1 MNVKIYKN
9 VILDMIVVMFD
20 IIIVLGSGIIGFSVI
35 RYISPNFEK
44 DYIQI
49 VTYLALDLFTLW
61 AYELYTSVIRDN
73 YELKL
78 SVILSNILAACGC
91 IIFIVVRDL
100 LVIHSIRWYL
110 CLNTIF
116 MAVITSLII
125 YAEKRLYVKLI
136 KSFEG
141 NVKLLILDDSTQEN
155 DFAKKIKYSSL
166 SVYDAWYI
174 MVNDTNPEEVN
185 HIIETI
191 FPKYNTIF
199 ISPRIHEAARNKFI
213 SSAVTLGKDLY
224 LIPELYNSIVM
235 KSTLM
240 EFDDTPALK
249 IKKFGLSKFESF
261 FKRILDVSV
270 AVVGII
276 VSSPIMLACAIAIKI
291 DSPGPI
297 IYKQERLTIHKKP
310 FNIYKFRSMVD
321 DAEKLTG
328 PVLATYDDP
337 RVTKVGRLL
346 RTMRLDELPQLFN
359 VLSGNMSVVGP
370 RPERQKFVEEFEKE
384 IIDYNKRFFVK
395 AGITGMSHVY
405 ARYDTGAKDRVLFD
419 MLYIR
424 DYSFILDV
432 KLILLTLKIMFMK
445 NVAAGV
451 KSNKY
456 KNFDRRMNTPEQR
469 GIYGDVFSNK
479 ESKEKEDDNVKSI

>member
-155 DFAKKIKYSSL
+155 DFARTWHL
-166 SVYDAWYI
+166 LQRLCMRCANGPVRPA
-174 MVNDTNPEEVN
+174 
-185 HIIETI
+185 
-191 FPKYNTIF
+191 
-199 ISPRIHEAARNKFI
+199 SP
-213 SSAVTLGKDLY
+213 SG
-224 LIPELYNSIVM
+224 
-235 KSTLM
+235 
-240 EFDDTPALK
+240 
-249 IKKFGLSKFESF
+249 
-261 FKRILDVSV
+261 SV
-270 AVVGII
+270 ARHPRQASVGGRRMASG
-276 VSSPIMLACAIAIKI
+276 VSSPVLRSLLPCPMSGCALR
-291 DSPGPI
+291 SPSA
-297 IYKQERLTIHKKP
+297 Y
-310 FNIYKFRSMVD
+310 F
-321 DAEKLTG
+321 AESTR
-328 PVLATYDDP
+328 VLAAEYNSPLRKAFP
-337 RVTKVGRLL
+337 R
-346 RTMRLDELPQLFN
+346 F
-359 VLSGNMSVVGP
+359 SVVAP
-370 RPERQKFVEEFEKE
+370 SFSRRRCRFIRPGVGNDGGGASVPDGRAPKE
-384 IIDYNKRFFVK
+384 
-395 AGITGMSHVY
+395 
-405 ARYDTGAKDRVLFD
+405 
-419 MLYIR
+419 
-424 DYSFILDV
+424 
-432 KLILLTLKIMFMK
+432 MK
-445 NVAAGV
+445 NSV
-451 KSNKY
+451 
-456 KNFDRRMNTPEQR
+456 
-469 GIYGDVFSNK
+469 
-479 ESKEKEDDNVKSI
+479 

>member
-166 SVYDAWYI
+166 
-174 MVNDTNPEEVN
+174 
-185 HIIETI
+185 
-191 FPKYNTIF
+191 
-199 ISPRIHEAARNKFI
+199 
-213 SSAVTLGKDLY
+213 
-224 LIPELYNSIVM
+224 
-235 KSTLM
+235 
-240 EFDDTPALK
+240 
-249 IKKFGLSKFESF
+249 
-261 FKRILDVSV
+261 
-270 AVVGII
+270 
-276 VSSPIMLACAIAIKI
+276 
-291 DSPGPI
+291 
-297 IYKQERLTIHKKP
+297 
-310 FNIYKFRSMVD
+310 
-321 DAEKLTG
+321 
-328 PVLATYDDP
+328 
-337 RVTKVGRLL
+337 
-346 RTMRLDELPQLFN
+346 
-359 VLSGNMSVVGP
+359 
-370 RPERQKFVEEFEKE
+370 
-384 IIDYNKRFFVK
+384 
-395 AGITGMSHVY
+395 
-405 ARYDTGAKDRVLFD
+405 
-419 MLYIR
+419 
-424 DYSFILDV
+424 
-432 KLILLTLKIMFMK
+432 
-445 NVAAGV
+445 
-451 KSNKY
+451 
-456 KNFDRRMNTPEQR
+456 
-469 GIYGDVFSNK
+469 
-479 ESKEKEDDNVKSI
+479 